1 VKRLVS
7 LLVSLLC
14 TVWLFAG
21 CAGSSGS
28 AREAPTFT
36 LTPAGTAP
44 ATLPPASRIA
54 SLLPSFELLSSQIEQ
69 RTDGSEAAGLAEGA
83 LLDDDL
89 LSGAFAGW
97 KRTWQVT
104 DASGLTGVL
113 ELRALA
119 YESESAGDE
128 LQNVLRDL
136 SGSTSKG
143 DTSGVASLEK
153 STSDGKTL
161 YIAAAPAVAPDKNS
175 SVLFVVSL
183 KLPEPA
189 ASAFSLVKE
198 TASTLAASLPP
209 SFSL

>member
-1 VKRLVS
+1 VKRLFF
-7 LLVSLLC
+7 LLC
-14 TVWLFAG
+14 AVSLFAG
-21 CAGSSGS
+21 CSDSTGS
-28 AREAPTFT
+28 APEAPTFT
-36 LTPAGTAP
+36 LAPAGTAP
-44 ATLPPASRIA
+44 VTLPPASRVA

-69 RTDGSEAAGLAEGA
+69 RTDGSAASGLAEGA

-89 LSGAFAGW
+89 PSGAFAGW

-119 YESESAGDE
+119 YEAESAEDE

-136 SGSTSKG
+136 SGSTYKG
-143 DTSGVASLEK
+143 GTSDIAALEK

-161 YIAAAPAVAPDKNS
+161 YIAAASAVALDKNS

-183 KLPEPA
+183 KLPEPTI
-189 ASAFSLVKE
+189 SAFSLVKE
-198 TASTLAASLPP
+198 TASALAGTPPP